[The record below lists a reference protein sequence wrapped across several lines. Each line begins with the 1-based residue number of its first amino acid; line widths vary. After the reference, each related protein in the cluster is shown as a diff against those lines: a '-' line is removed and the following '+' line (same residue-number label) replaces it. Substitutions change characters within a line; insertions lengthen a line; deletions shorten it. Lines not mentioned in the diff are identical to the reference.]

1 MSDTAVN
8 TLESKTKT
16 LIGAKLP
23 EGTETEAITPK
34 GPLLER
40 RSITFKNQK
49 RVLCKQ
55 DQVVLWLQEF
65 YSMPG
70 NLEKLLNILQGKSAI
85 SLRLVDYFVTNYA
98 KKMNTSFTSQNRHFL
113 VYFNYKR
120 ELNAYS
126 KRLFDPFCRR
136 ERIQFEA
143 RGEPP
148 FVTTVGQLN
157 FFRWFIE
164 KNIYDYVLE
173 NHASIEKDMNSTL
186 KEHYSRSNSTLSTV
200 GTSSVTKGAS
210 ESLTNSVSSAV
221 SAGAGS
227 TSTAATDISIGA
239 VSETAESVAPV
250 SASATKSSRKK
261 RCELTTSA
269 MKKVNIHECEVIVSF
284 S

>member
-1 MSDTAVN
+1 MTESDHP
-8 TLESKTKT
+8 TLMNS
-16 LIGAKLP
+16 LSPA
-23 EGTETEAITPK
+23 
-34 GPLLER
+34 GPLGPLGPSGPLGLER
-40 RSITFKNQK
+40 RAVTFKNQK

-65 YSMPG
+65 YTIPG
-70 NLEKLLNILQGKSAI
+70 NLEKLLSILQGNSEI

-98 KKMNTSFTSQNRHFL
+98 KKMNTSFTKENRHFL

-143 RGEPP
+143 RGQTP

-164 KNIYDYVLE
+164 KEIYDYVLTNRE
-173 NHASIEKDMNSTL
+173 SIEKDMNNTL
-186 KEHYSRSNSTLSTV
+186 KEHYSRSNSTVSA
-200 GTSSVTKGAS
+200 GAS
-210 ESLTNSVSSAV
+210 ESLTNSVASGV

-227 TSTAATDISIGA
+227 AAGSDISVA
-239 VSETAESVAPV
+239 TPPVAESV
-250 SASATKSSRKK
+250 KSSRKK

-269 MKKVNIHECEVIVSF
+269 MKKVNIHECEVVVSF

>member
-1 MSDTAVN
+1 MSDASPEHSHQEPVIIN
-8 TLESKTKT
+8 SQGP
-16 LIGAKLP
+16 IG
-23 EGTETEAITPK
+23 
-34 GPLLER
+34 LER
-40 RSITFKNQK
+40 RGVTFKNQK

-65 YSMPG
+65 YTIPG
-70 NLEKLLNILQGKSAI
+70 NLDKLLSILQGKSEI

-98 KKMNTSFTSQNRHFL
+98 KKMNTSFTNNNRHFL

-143 RGEPP
+143 RGQTP

-164 KNIYDYVLE
+164 KEIYDYVLTNRE
-173 NHASIEKDMNSTL
+173 MIEKDMNNTL
-186 KEHYSRSNSTLSTV
+186 KEHYSRSNSTVSA
-200 GTSSVTKGAS
+200 GGS
-210 ESLTNSVSSAV
+210 ESLTNSVSSVGTGV

-227 TSTAATDISIGA
+227 DISIA
-239 VSETAESVAPV
+239 TASVSEKT
-250 SASATKSSRKK
+250 SRKK

-269 MKKVNIHECEVIVSF
+269 MKKVNIHECEVVVSF

>member
-1 MSDTAVN
+1 
-8 TLESKTKT
+8 
-16 LIGAKLP
+16 
-23 EGTETEAITPK
+23 
-34 GPLLER
+34 
-40 RSITFKNQK
+40 
-49 RVLCKQ
+49 
-55 DQVVLWLQEF
+55 
-65 YSMPG
+65 MPG
-70 NLEKLLNILQGKSAI
+70 NLEKLLGILQGQSEI

-98 KKMNTSFTSQNRHFL
+98 KKMNTSFSSNSKHFL

-143 RGEPP
+143 RGQPP

-173 NHASIEKDMNSTL
+173 NHATIEKDMNSTL
-186 KEHYSRSNSTLSTV
+186 KEHYSRSNSTVSN
-200 GTSSVTKGAS
+200 GAS

-227 TSTAATDISIGA
+227 SASTTETDIS
-239 VSETAESVAPV
+239 VHTAEP
-250 SASATKSSRKK
+250 ATATTKPSRKK

-269 MKKVNIHECEVIVSF
+269 MKKVNIHECEVVVSF

>member
-1 MSDTAVN
+1 MTESDHPTLTN
-8 TLESKTKT
+8 TL
-16 LIGAKLP
+16 GP
-23 EGTETEAITPK
+23 V
-34 GPLLER
+34 GPLGPLGPLGLER
-40 RSITFKNQK
+40 RAVTFKNPKQ

-65 YSMPG
+65 YTIPG
-70 NLEKLLNILQGKSAI
+70 NLEKLLSILQGNSEI

-98 KKMNTSFTSQNRHFL
+98 KKMNTSFTKENRHFL

-143 RGEPP
+143 RGQTP

-164 KNIYDYVLE
+164 KEIYDYVLTNRE
-173 NHASIEKDMNSTL
+173 SIEKDMNNTL
-186 KEHYSRSNSTLSTV
+186 KEHYSRSNSTVSA
-200 GTSSVTKGAS
+200 GAS
-210 ESLTNSVSSAV
+210 ESLTNSVGS
-221 SAGAGS
+221 GAGS
-227 TSTAATDISIGA
+227 AVGSDISVATPPVAGTGTVGI
-239 VSETAESVAPV
+239 AE
-250 SASATKSSRKK
+250 KSSRKK

-269 MKKVNIHECEVIVSF
+269 MKKVNIHECEVVVSF

>member
-1 MSDTAVN
+1 MATESESVANIIETSSTKVTAPV
-8 TLESKTKT
+8 
-16 LIGAKLP
+16 
-23 EGTETEAITPK
+23 
-34 GPLLER
+34 LER
-40 RSITFKNQK
+40 RSVTVKNQ

-65 YSMPG
+65 YTMPG
-70 NLEKLLNILQGKSAI
+70 NLEKLLSVLQGGSTI

-98 KKMNTSFTSQNRHFL
+98 KKMNTSFTTNNRHFL

-143 RGEPP
+143 RGQTP

-164 KNIYDYVLE
+164 KDIYDYVLA
-173 NHASIEKDMNSTL
+173 NHEQIEKDMNRTL
-186 KEHYSRSNSTLSTV
+186 KDHYSRSNSTLSA
-200 GTSSVTKGAS
+200 AS
-210 ESLTNSVSSAV
+210 ESLTNSISSTC
-221 SAGAGS
+221 S
-227 TSTAATDISIGA
+227 TA
-239 VSETAESVAPV
+239 VSESASIHTAEKKPDSV
-250 SASATKSSRKK
+250 KSSRKK